1 MESAE
6 QNSIRIP
13 AQRYLGFV
21 EEGLIG
27 CDEHVELLE
36 GIIVAMP
43 PSAPP
48 HAQGVRRVERVLRRV
63 LGPDAL
69 LSVQLPL
76 LTGSWSVPEPDVA
89 VLRGKFEDYESA
101 HPISALLAVE
111 VSSHSLAQ
119 DRLTKSRIYAAAGV
133 SHYWIVNL
141 RDMVVEWFGDPDPLA
156 RVYRSTGVMRGEEEL
171 VLVTSAPARIRASE
185 LLPPG

>member
-1 MESAE
+1 MESIEAD
-6 QNSIRIP
+6 IRLT
-13 AQRYLGFV
+13 ARRYMKLAD
-21 EEGLIG
+21 EGLI
-27 CDEHVELLE
+27 DAEDHVELLE

-48 HAQGVRRVERVLRRV
+48 HAQGVRRVERVLRRA

-76 LTGSWSVPEPDVA
+76 LAGPRSMPEPDVA
-89 VLRGKFEDYESA
+89 VLRGRLEDYETSHPASA
-101 HPISALLAVE
+101 YLAVE
-111 VSSHSLAQ
+111 VSDTSLVQ

-141 RDMVVEWFGDPDPLA
+141 RDSVVEWFSDPDALA
-156 RVYRSTGVMRGEEEL
+156 RVYRSRGVASGEDEL
-171 VLVTSAPARIRASE
+171 AVETPAAMRIRARD
-185 LLPPG
+185 LLPPR